1 MPARPRLWGVRAEQL
16 DLAVTE
22 DPLHVIAGAAEYRR
36 IAGLLGENRTVRCAG
51 LAALARQRRRSAVI
65 LGARHHED
73 SQVELLRAL
82 ARTQEGAP
90 VLVLAERADDREVRA
105 LLAAGAA
112 GVVAAAEI
120 EKALVPSLQAVLAG
134 QACSPRAHASQLAP
148 ALLSA
153 RQKQI
158 LGMVV
163 MGCSNAEIARRL
175 VVEEST
181 VKSHLRSAFGKL
193 GVRSRHEA
201 ANAILDPDRGLG
213 VGILTLSAEPAEP
226 VRA

>member
-1 MPARPRLWGVRAEQL
+1 MRAEQL
-16 DLAVTE
+16 DLAIAE
-22 DPLHVIAGAAEYRR
+22 DPLRVIAGAAEYRR
-36 IAGLLGENRTVRCAG
+36 IADLLDAKRTVRCAG

-65 LGARHHED
+65 LGAHQNGA

-82 ARTQEGAP
+82 ARMLDGVP
-90 VLVLAERADDREVRA
+90 ILALAARADDREVRA

-112 GVVAAAEI
+112 GVVAEAEI
-120 EKALVPSLQAVLAG
+120 EKTLVPSLEAVLAG
-134 QACSPRAHASQLAP
+134 QACSPRAHAPQLAP
-148 ALLSA
+148 APLSA

-163 MGCSNAEIARRL
+163 MGCTNAEIARRL

-201 ANAILDPDRGLG
+201 ASAILDPERGLG
-213 VGILTLSAEPAEP
+213 VGILTLSAEPVEP

>member
-1 MPARPRLWGVRAEQL
+1 VRAEQL
-16 DLAVTE
+16 GLAVTE
-22 DPLHVIAGAAEYRR
+22 DPLRVIAGAVEYRR
-36 IAGLLGENRTVRCAG
+36 IAALLGGKRTVRCAG
-51 LAALARQRRRSAVI
+51 LAALVRQRRRSAVI
-65 LGARHHED
+65 VGAHLHGD
-73 SQVELLRAL
+73 SQVEVLRAL
-82 ARTQEGAP
+82 ARSNDGAP
-90 VLVLAERADDREVRA
+90 ILAIAARADDREVRA

-112 GVVAAAEI
+112 GVVAEADM
-120 EKALVPSLQAVLAG
+120 EKTLVPSLQVVLAG
-134 QACSPRAHASQLAP
+134 QACSPRAHAPQLAP
-148 ALLSA
+148 APLSA

-193 GVRSRHEA
+193 GVRSRGEA
-201 ANAILDPDRGLG
+201 ASAILDPERGLG
-213 VGILTLSAEPAEP
+213 VGILTLSAEPAEQ